1 MNSTQI
7 FGLQFALN
15 LIVYALI
22 ARWYIAPRLAALPLH
37 AALTPL
43 LLLNALRT
51 VGMVFVVPTVVDPSL
66 PREFA
71 VPAAYGDLLAVL
83 LALAAIA
90 ALQAR
95 LRGALA
101 LVWVFSIEGTVD
113 LLYALYQGLRL
124 GLTDYQLGVA
134 WYIPTFIVP
143 AMLVTHIMIYT
154 MLLKRSR
161 HYRAQVSGSLS
172 GSRV

>member
-1 MNSTQI
+1 M
-7 FGLQFALN
+7 QFALN

-22 ARWYIAPRLAALPLH
+22 ARWYIAPRLSAVPLQ

-43 LLLNALRT
+43 LLFHALRA
-51 VGMVFVVPTVVDPSL
+51 VGMVFVVPAVVDPKL
-66 PREFA
+66 PRDFA
-71 VPAAYGDLLAVL
+71 VGAAYGDLLAVL
-83 LALAAIA
+83 LALAALA
-90 ALQAR
+90 ALRAR

-101 LVWVFSIEGTVD
+101 LVWVFNIERTVD
-113 LLYALYQGLRL
+113 FVYAFYQGLRL
-124 GLTDYQLGVA
+124 GLTGYQLGVA
-134 WYIPTFIVP
+134 WYIPTLIVP

-154 MLLKRSR
+154 LLLKRSR